1 MILNQL
7 ICRAASVY
15 PEAGV
20 LDYWDLE
27 EGGPRENRD
36 GGDSLAR
43 FIAMEIADTFEEGGD
58 ELRQVRSAAGAIRAA
73 ADELNAVAHALERM
87 ENEVVAA

>member
-1 MILNQL
+1 MMINQL

-20 LDYWDLE
+20 LDYWDME

-43 FIAMEIADTFEEGGD
+43 FIAMEIADTFDEGGAD
-58 ELRQVRSAAGAIRAA
+58 LGQVRRAAGAIRAA
-73 ADELNAVAHALERM
+73 ADELSAVAFALERM
-87 ENEVVAA
+87 ENEVAAA